1 MNSYTF
7 SHLSLSMQSIL
18 LWNNGQELM
27 SRQEGNTQITLYH
40 LHGFFAEVH
49 KDPSKQVEKIS
60 LITDQK
66 GLLPYL
72 AYIDLVL

>member
-1 MNSYTF
+1 
-7 SHLSLSMQSIL
+7 
-18 LWNNGQELM
+18 M